1 MRIYLHPRW
10 KQVKKILF
18 NVDNLSEKEQ
28 KRRNLIEQIQELHKD
43 GISVQEIS
51 QITGKD
57 RRTVKK
63 YLEGDPNKLCH
74 SNVHGSLERY
84 TDFIIKS
91 IQGGLTQS
99 AIARK
104 LADLGYAGTS
114 TNARQYICKVASVNG
129 LEIRKYCNGSAKYND
144 DGSKKTDIDYITRK
158 GIFNYLWM
166 NGELTQTHR
175 DFLWKQMPILWE
187 VEQCIKEFRM
197 LFSKKSLPLLYLFID
212 HYKTSEIKELSSFA
226 HGLEKDISAVEN
238 AVASDLSNGFVEGT
252 NSKLKMVKRTMYG
265 RCSKQLLEAKLM
277 YRIVD

>member
-1 MRIYLHPRW
+1 MYPHPKW
-10 KQVKKILF
+10 KLVKKIPF
-18 NVDNLSEKEQ
+18 NVDNLTEKEQ
-28 KRRNLIEQIQELHKD
+28 NRRKLIEQIQALHKD
-43 GISVQEIS
+43 RFSVQEIS

-57 RRTVKK
+57 RKTVKK

-91 IQGGLTQS
+91 IQSGLTQS

-114 TNARQYICKVASVNG
+114 ANARQYICKVAAVNG
-129 LEIRKYCNGSAKYND
+129 LELRKYCSGSSKYND
-144 DGSKKTDIDYITRK
+144 DGSKKPDIDYITRK

-166 NGELTQTHR
+166 NGELTQAHR
-175 DFLWKQMPILWE
+175 NYIWKQMPILWE
-187 VEQCIKEFRM
+187 VECCIKEFRM
-197 LFSKKSLPLLYLFID
+197 FFSKKSLPLLYLFIE

-226 HGLEKDISAVEN
+226 NGLEKDISAVEN

>member
-1 MRIYLHPRW
+1 M
-10 KQVKKILF
+10 
-18 NVDNLSEKEQ
+18 DNLSEKEQ
-28 KRRNLIEQIQELHKD
+28 KRRKLIEQIQALHKEE
-43 GISVQEIS
+43 ISVQEIS
-51 QITGKD
+51 QITGTD
-57 RRTVKK
+57 RKTVKK
-63 YLEGDPNKLCH
+63 YLEGDPNELCR

-84 TDFIIKS
+84 TDFILKC
-91 IQGGLTQS
+91 IQSGLTQS
-99 AIARK
+99 TIARK

-114 TNARQYICKVASVNG
+114 TNARQYICKVAYANG

-144 DGSKKTDIDYITRK
+144 DGSKKSDIDYITRK

-166 NGELTQTHR
+166 SGELTQTHR

-197 LFSKKSLPLLYLFID
+197 LFSKKSLPFLYLFID

-226 HGLEKDISAVEN
+226 NGLEKDISAVEN

-265 RCSKQLLEAKLM
+265 RCSRQLLEAKLM
-277 YRIVD
+277 YRIIG

>member
-1 MRIYLHPRW
+1 M
-10 KQVKKILF
+10 
-18 NVDNLSEKEQ
+18 DNLSEKEQ
-28 KRRNLIEQIQELHKD
+28 KRRNLIEQIQKLHKD
-43 GISVQEIS
+43 GFSVQEIL

-63 YLEGDPNKLCH
+63 YLDGDPNKLCH

-91 IQGGLTQS
+91 IQSGLTQS

-114 TNARQYICKVASVNG
+114 ANARQYICKVATVNG
-129 LEIRKYCNGSAKYND
+129 LELRKYCIGSAKYND
-144 DGSKKTDIDYITRK
+144 DGSKKPDVDYITRK

-166 NGELTQTHR
+166 NGELTKKHK

-187 VEQCIKEFRM
+187 VEQCIKEFRQ
-197 LFSKKSLPLLYLFID
+197 LFSKKSLPLLYLFIEY
-212 HYKTSEIKELSSFA
+212 YKTSEIKELSSFA
-226 HGLEKDISAVEN
+226 NGLEKDIIAVEN

-277 YRIVD
+277 YRIVN

>member
-1 MRIYLHPRW
+1 M
-10 KQVKKILF
+10 
-18 NVDNLSEKEQ
+18 DNLSEKEQ
-28 KRRNLIEQIQELHKD
+28 KRRNLIAQIQAFHKD
-43 GISVQEIS
+43 GISVHEITL
-51 QITGKD
+51 IIGKD
-57 RRTVKK
+57 HRTVKK
-63 YLEGDPNKLCH
+63 YLEGDPNKLCRSNTH
-74 SNVHGSLERY
+74 SVLEKY

-91 IQGGLTQS
+91 IQSGLTQS

-104 LADLGYAGTS
+104 LSDLGYSGTS
-114 TNARQYICKVASVNG
+114 TNAREYICKVASVNN
-129 LEIRKYCNGSAKYND
+129 LEIRKYCSGSTKYND
-144 DGSKKTDIDYITRK
+144 DGSQKPDIDYITRK

-175 DFLWKQMPILWE
+175 DYLWKQMPVLWE

-197 LFSKKSLPLLYLFID
+197 LFIKKSLPLLYLFID
-212 HYKTSEIKELSSFA
+212 CYKTSKIKELSSFA
-226 HGLEKDISAVEN
+226 NGLEKDISAVEN